1 MKKTTTNKDFRF
13 LTVSFIFVIA
23 FVIGYLAPKDTKVI
37 TETEYFFEK
46 PAMVFRVCE
55 EENLI
60 TFETRDGNLWDIE
73 ADTDDFAEGEE
84 WVVVFNE
91 QNEIVDL
98 TH

>member
-1 MKKTTTNKDFRF
+1 MTNKDFRF
-13 LTVSFIFVIA
+13 LTVIFIFVIA
-23 FVIGYLAPKDTKVI
+23 FVIGYVAPKETK
-37 TETEYFFEK
+37 TEVVTEYFFEK
-46 PAMVFRVCE
+46 PAIVYEINE
-55 EENLI
+55 EKELV
-60 TFETRDGNLWDIE
+60 TFETRDGNLWNIE